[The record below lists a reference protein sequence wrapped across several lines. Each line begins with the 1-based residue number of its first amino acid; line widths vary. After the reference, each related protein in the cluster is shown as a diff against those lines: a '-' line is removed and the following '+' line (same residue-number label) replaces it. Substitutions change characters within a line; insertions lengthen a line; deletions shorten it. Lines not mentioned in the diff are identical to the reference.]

1 MPVSCANKKRVNT
14 YAHTQPHARGK
25 SADRESPGKREEV
38 QHQGLVLH
46 VGCHKIRANTHA
58 PHKCT

>member
-14 YAHTQPHARGK
+14 YAHTQPHAREK
-25 SADRESPGKREEV
+25 SADRESPGKRAEV

-58 PHKCT
+58 PDKCT

>member
-14 YAHTQPHARGK
+14 YAHTQPHAREK
-25 SADRESPGKREEV
+25 NADREPPGKRAEV
-38 QHQGLVLH
+38 QGLVLH

-58 PHKCT
+58 PDKCT